1 MRRLFLRA
9 GLVFAVLFGIQV
21 SLPWAQEAP
30 PQPNPQW
37 QKCLIC
43 HGKPDLKKV
52 LPNGKIVSL
61 FVDQNVLAKSVH
73 AKRRCE
79 ECHIDI
85 TTIPHKGEI
94 QKVNCQHCHYKGSP
108 EGVPHQEKYLEYER
122 SVHGQA
128 VKAGNPNAP
137 TCQDCHGTHDVLP
150 PTDPDSHVYKT
161 NVPKT
166 CGRCHLKE
174 YADYSRG
181 VHGKGLLKG
190 DVDMPACT
198 DCHGEH
204 TIYSPKDKRS
214 SVYATQIPNTCSK
227 CHASKEIVGKYG
239 VPSDR
244 VLTYK
249 ESFHGIAT
257 EFGEKKAANC
267 ASCHGYHDILPEDDP
282 ESPIYIKNI
291 PKTCGKCHPNANLNY
306 AKGRVH
312 VNPHSPSSGIVY
324 YISTF
329 FKYFTTLVILGL
341 IVHILLD
348 IFRRIRARLGSSK

>member
-1 MRRLFLRA
+1 MTHRMIR
-9 GLVFAVLFGIQV
+9 AVLTIAFALIAWY
-21 SLPWAQEAP
+21 SISPAQEAA

-52 LPNGKIVSL
+52 LPSGKVISL
-61 FVDQNVLAKSVH
+61 YVDQDVLARSVH

-79 ECHIDI
+79 ECHTDI
-85 TTIPHKGEI
+85 TTIPHKGAI
-94 QKVNCQHCHYKGSP
+94 QKVDCQHCHYKGSP
-108 EGVPHQEKYLEYER
+108 MEVPQPERYVEYEN

-128 VKAGNPNAP
+128 LKAGNPKAP
-137 TCQDCHGTHDVLP
+137 ACQDCHGGHDVFP
-150 PTDPDSHVYKT
+150 PADPESHVNKLQ
-161 NVPKT
+161 VPKT

-174 YADYSRG
+174 YADYAKG
-181 VHGKGLLKG
+181 VHGKGLLAG
-190 DVDMPACT
+190 NLDMPSCT

-204 TIYSPKDKRS
+204 TIYAPSDERS
-214 SVYATQIPNTCSK
+214 SVYATHVPNTCSK

-239 VPSDR
+239 VNPEQ
-244 VLTYK
+244 VVTYK

-282 ESPIYIKNI
+282 ESPIYVKNI
-291 PKTCGKCHPNANLNY
+291 PKTCGKCHPNANINY
-306 AKGRVH
+306 AKGRIH
-312 VNPHSPSSGIVY
+312 VNPHSPSAGIVY

-341 IVHILLD
+341 IIHILLD
-348 IFRRIRARLGSSK
+348 IYRRVRARIQAK